1 MLIECASVAR
11 ALWTRFRVAAISLL
25 NMVTREAIGGTI
37 ELLTNYEPVAV
48 YLNDL
53 GRVQGT
59 RTMADRGALKLV
71 GFIFATATLAVMLV
85 AGMVVKGYAD
95 GGYTLEASTVDASR

>member
-1 MLIECASVAR
+1 M
-11 ALWTRFRVAAISLL
+11 AAISLR
-25 NMVTREAIGGTI
+25 NMVSREAMCGTI
-37 ELLTNYEPVAV
+37 KLLTNYEPVAV
-48 YLNDL
+48 YLNEL

-95 GGYTLEASTVDASR
+95 GAYTLEASTVEAAR

>member
-1 MLIECASVAR
+1 M
-11 ALWTRFRVAAISLL
+11 
-25 NMVTREAIGGTI
+25 MTREAVGGTI

-48 YLNDL
+48 YLNEL